1 MTDFEKARR
10 TVGFNVPSAAAGVDS
25 SPARTAA
32 CTASIVVPL
41 DSATFVGDSPVTPG
55 DNLQSSLVRFW
66 QTGAH
71 LEVLSSSSSLCIVFV
86 FFFMGPLD
94 KGPS

>member
-10 TVGFNVPSAAAGVDS
+10 TVGFDVPSAAAGVDS
-25 SPARTAA
+25 ARAA
-32 CTASIVVPL
+32 TCTASIVVPL

-71 LEVLSSSSSLCIVFV
+71 LEVLSSSSSLYIVV
-86 FFFMGPLD
+86 VSFFMGPLD
-94 KGPS
+94 TGPS